1 MATRKPWASL
11 SASYRE
17 RLARK
22 GITEHSHSSGGSLRE
37 GRGHEHTPE
46 HPSEAISKPDKFP
59 IYMRKRTR
67 LVAQVIAKK
76 HRLWGIEHKF
86 NDRRARKMVNGGFDG
101 KKPPSLEKLRW
112 AIQAD
117 ESEMLEAMS
126 SGDEDYSFL
135 WYH

>member
-22 GITEHSHSSGGSLRE
+22 GITETEHGQGASLKAA
-37 GRGHEHTPE
+37 RGHSRTPE
-46 HPSEAISKPDKFP
+46 HPTEAIKKPDQFP
-59 IYMRKRTR
+59 DYMRERSR
-67 LVAQVIAKK
+67 LIARVVSMK

-86 NDRRARKMVNGGFDG
+86 DDRRARRAVNGGFDG
-101 KKPPSLEKLRW
+101 KHPPSLDRLRW
-112 AIQAD
+112 ALEAD
-117 ESEMLEAMS
+117 ESELLDAMS